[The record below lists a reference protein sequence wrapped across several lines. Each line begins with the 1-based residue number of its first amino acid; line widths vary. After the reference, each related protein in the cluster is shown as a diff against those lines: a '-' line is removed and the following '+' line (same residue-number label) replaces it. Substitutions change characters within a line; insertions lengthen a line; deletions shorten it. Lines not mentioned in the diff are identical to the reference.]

1 MKIEERKI
9 KIRDLIA
16 GYKEDDSTSRVVALD
31 GTLDVRPEYQREY
44 VYDDK
49 KRDAVI
55 NTVLQGFPLNIM
67 YWVDR
72 KDGTMEVLDG
82 QQRIISICRY
92 ARNDYSVK
100 IPAPTGGY
108 NPTNYPNLPKGTLM
122 TDGKPEP
129 FTQLAFLEYELTVYV
144 CEGTDKE
151 KLAWFEII
159 NIAGE
164 VLETQEIRN
173 AQFHGPWLTDA
184 KSVFSR
190 KNCAAHKRYG
200 KYMAGEYIRQKYL
213 ETVFIWAADA
223 EGVTGKDAVVTYMQK
238 HRHEADANALW
249 TYFENVFKWIETVF
263 GREVDK
269 SMKGVQ
275 WGLLYNAHKDDNL
288 DAKYIQRRVK
298 QLLADKEV
306 QKNSGIYQYLL
317 EGETRKAERYLSLR
331 QFDKDD
337 MLTRYHEQEGKC
349 AICKRQ
355 FTFADMQGD
364 HRIPWSKGGKTEY
377 SNLDMLCTPCNI
389 KKSDCG

>member
-1 MKIEERKI
+1 MKIKECKI
-9 KIRDLIA
+9 KIRDLVVE
-16 GYKEDDSTSRVVALD
+16 YKEDNSTSRVVAL
-31 GTLDVRPEYQREY
+31 GGNLDVRPEYQREF
-44 VYDDK
+44 VYDNK
-49 KRDAVI
+49 KREAVI

-72 KDGTMEVLDG
+72 KDETMEVLDG
-82 QQRIISICRY
+82 QQRIISICQY
-92 ARNDYSVK
+92 AKNDYSVK

-108 NPTNYPNLPKGTLM
+108 IPTNFPNLPEGTLM
-122 TDGKPEP
+122 ADGKPEP
-129 FTQLAFLEYELTVYV
+129 FTKLAFLEYELTVYV

-173 AQFHGPWLTDA
+173 AQFHGRWLTDA
-184 KSVFSR
+184 KSAFSR
-190 KNCAAHKRYG
+190 KNCAAHKKYG

-223 EGVTGKDAVVTYMQK
+223 EGITGKDAVVTYMQK
-238 HRHEADANALW
+238 HRHEDNANTLW
-249 TYFENVFKWIETVF
+249 IYFENVFKWVEKLF
-263 GREVDK
+263 GREFDK

-288 DAKYIQRRVK
+288 DPQYLQKRVK

-306 QKNSGIYQYLL
+306 QRNSGIYQYLL
-317 EGETRKAERYLSLR
+317 EGETREAEKHLALR

-337 MLTRYHEQEGKC
+337 MLTRYHEQGGIC
-349 AICKRQ
+349 AICKNP
-355 FTFADMQGD
+355 FAFSDMQGD
-364 HRIPWSKGGKTEY
+364 HRIPWSKGGKTVY
-377 SNLDMLCTPCNI
+377 DNLDMLCTKCNRN
-389 KKSDCG
+389 KSNK

>member
-1 MKIEERKI
+1 MKIEERKV
-9 KIRDLIA
+9 KIRDLVA
-16 GYKEDDSTSRVVALD
+16 GYQEDDSTSRVVAL
-31 GTLDVRPEYQREY
+31 GGNLDVRPEYQREF

-55 NTVLQGFPLNIM
+55 YTVLQGFPLNIM

-108 NPTNYPNLPKGTLM
+108 NPTNFPNLPDGSLM
-122 TDGKPEP
+122 ADGKPEP
-129 FTQLAFLEYELTVYV
+129 FTKLAFFEYELTVYV

-190 KNCAAHKRYG
+190 KNCAAHKKYG
-200 KYMAGEYIRQKYL
+200 KYMSGDYIRQKYL
-213 ETVFIWAADA
+213 ETAFVWAADA
-223 EGVTGKDAVVTYMQK
+223 EGITGKDAVVTYMQK
-238 HRHEADANALW
+238 HRHEKDANALW
-249 TYFENVFKWIETVF
+249 TYFENVFKWVEKIF
-263 GREVDK
+263 GREFDK

-275 WGLLYNAHKDDNL
+275 WGVLYNAHKDDNL
-288 DAKYIQRRVK
+288 DAKYLQKRVK

-317 EGETRKAERYLSLR
+317 EGETREAERYLSLR

-349 AICKRQ
+349 AICKKP
-355 FTFADMQGD
+355 FAFADMQGD
-364 HRIPWSKGGKTEY
+364 HRTPWSKGGKTEY
-377 SNLDMLCTPCNI
+377 SNLDMLCTHCNI
-389 KKSDCG
+389 VKSNRF

>member
-1 MKIEERKI
+1 MKIEERKV
-9 KIRDLIA
+9 KIHDLVA
-16 GYKEDDSTSRVVALD
+16 GYEEDDSTSRVVAL
-31 GTLDVRPEYQREY
+31 GKKLDVRPEYQREF
-44 VYDDK
+44 VYDSK
-49 KRDAVI
+49 KREAVI

-82 QQRIISICRY
+82 QQRIISICQY
-92 ARNDYSVK
+92 AHNEYSVK
-100 IPAPTGGY
+100 VPAPTGGY
-108 NPTNYPNLPKGTLM
+108 INTNFPNLPGGTLM
-122 TDGKPEP
+122 ADGKPEP
-129 FTQLAFLEYELTVYV
+129 FTKLAFFEYELTVYV

-151 KLAWFEII
+151 KLAWFQII

-184 KSVFSR
+184 KSAFSR
-190 KNCAAHKRYG
+190 KNCAAHKKYG
-200 KYMAGEYIRQKYL
+200 KYMSGDYIRQKYL
-213 ETVFIWAADA
+213 ESVFVWAADA
-223 EGVTGKDAVVTYMQK
+223 EGITDKDAIVTYMQK
-238 HRHEADANALW
+238 HRYEDDANALW
-249 TYFENVFKWIETVF
+249 MYFENVFKWVEKLF
-263 GREVDK
+263 GREFDK

-288 DAKYIQRRVK
+288 DAKYLQKRMK

-317 EGETRKAERYLSLR
+317 EGETREAEKHLSLR

-337 MLTRYHEQEGKC
+337 MLTRYHEQGGKC
-349 AICKRQ
+349 AICKDP
-355 FTFADMQGD
+355 FAIADMQGD

-377 SNLDMLCTPCNI
+377 SNLDMLCTQCNL
-389 KKSDCG
+389 KKSNH